1 MQKKTIDDETIEN
14 MPYILSEVSHT
25 DGMLEDIFAQ
35 NLANLKKFGEVL
47 RDSAKL
53 IGSDIGFLVKL
64 TFSRLKKVEQI
75 KQMKEA
81 HFGKRKE
88 LLKSISSKS
97 NELMDTWPDGKIT
110 SMMVAP
116 GLFFTTEALSG
127 MGKVTSSEFRQ
138 AIGEFGF
145 DGIPVLGPLVFG
157 KDKSGGK
164 NPFAA
169 MQACEPGDG
178 ECMKRAFDGM
188 FGGGGGGGEDKGVL
202 SKLATSINNIFLI
215 SHYEPE
221 GIPLFEGE
229 EPEDNEPVELTKE
242 QEKFIRMMILQEINK
257 HLEET
262 RQAFLEDQTK
272 YYDKVIQEAEKVL
285 TLNSV
290 LAGAESSKDFVAALD
305 KLKKMGGDSA
315 PPIDIQKVKEGM
327 SQMASKVLE
336 DEESMKEIKKEF
348 EEDDVEPTED
358 EVNAKVEEVVL
369 SSMKGQFL
377 QELKNSM
384 TDYYEEVYSTISGGV
399 GTEELKILSK
409 DEQGKEFVDQV
420 ESYQKKLKEAISKLE
435 RS

>member
-1 MQKKTIDDETIEN
+1 MQNKIIDDETIEN
-14 MPYILSEVSHT
+14 MPYILSETSHT

-35 NLANLKKFGEVL
+35 NMANLKKFGEVL

-64 TFSRLKKVEQI
+64 TFSRLKKVDQI

-81 HFGKRKE
+81 HFGKRNE

-97 NELMDTWPDGKIT
+97 NELMDTWPDGRIT

-116 GLFFTTEALSG
+116 GLFFTNETLSG
-127 MGKVTSSEFRQ
+127 MGKVTSPEFRQ

-145 DGIPVLGPLVFG
+145 DSIPVLGPLAFG
-157 KDKSGGK
+157 KDKSAGK

-169 MQACEPGDG
+169 MQSCEPGDG

-188 FGGGGGGGEDKGVL
+188 FGGGGGGENKGVL

-221 GIPLFEGE
+221 GTTLFEGDD
-229 EPEDNEPVELTKE
+229 PEDNEPVELTKE
-242 QEKFIRMMILQEINK
+242 QEKFLRKMILQEVNK

-262 RQAFLEDQTK
+262 RKAFLEDQTK

-285 TLNSV
+285 TLNSI

-327 SQMASKVLE
+327 SKMAAKVIE

-348 EEDDVEPTED
+348 EENDVEPSQD
-358 EVNAKVEEVVL
+358 DVNEKVEEVVL

-399 GTEELKILSK
+399 GTDELKILSK

-420 ESYQKKLKEAISKLE
+420 ESYQKKLKDAISKLE